1 MFEKTEP
8 LMHTQKNCSIVAAS
22 ALHATDFRAPQRR
35 ALKAVQ
41 SRCLG
46 VALAVVAL
54 GCDYKVPKEQA
65 TASGEEIFQ
74 LCRQCH
80 GPEGDG
86 RQQYNA
92 PSIAGLPQWYIEA
105 QLKKFRTGARGTHPA
120 DITGMQ
126 MRPMALSFH
135 NDGDLKAVA
144 AYVSSMPRPE
154 PAPVVAGG
162 NAAHGQ
168 TAYAVCAACHGADG
182 AGNELVKAP
191 PLKRASDWYLL
202 RQLEKFK
209 EGHRGTNPR
218 DIEGAQMRPMAV
230 ALVDVQAMKDV
241 VAHITTLK

>member
-8 LMHTQKNCSIVAAS
+8 LMPTQKNSSIAA
-22 ALHATDFRAPQRR
+22 ARELHAAAFRAPKRR
-35 ALKAVQ
+35 ALKALQ
-41 SRCLG
+41 SRCFG

-54 GCDYKVPKEQA
+54 GCDYKAPKEQA

-74 LCRQCH
+74 LCAQCH
-80 GPEGDG
+80 GPAGDG
-86 RQQYNA
+86 RQKFNA
-92 PSIAGLPQWYIEA
+92 PSIAGLPQWYLEA

-144 AYVSSMPRPE
+144 AYVSSMSRPAST
-154 PAPVVAGG
+154 PMVSGG
-162 NAAHGQ
+162 NAANGQ

-230 ALVDVQAMKDV
+230 ALADAQAMKDV
-241 VAHITTLK
+241 VAHIATLK